1 MKKRIVR
8 LTESDLRRIVRRVIK
23 EDMGGMDDR
32 EEYDP
37 RFYAPSP
44 DYEEGE
50 EWGEKEYD
58 PRFDAPSPDY
68 EEDDDDYSGLKDVH
82 RKWYDQ
88 NMGKHREDSEF
99 GRERQ
104 RRLRNRMPESYKK
117 FRRR

>member
-1 MKKRIVR
+1 MKKRVVR

-23 EDMGGMDDR
+23 EDMGGMEDR
-32 EEYDP
+32 E
-37 RFYAPSP
+37 
-44 DYEEGE
+44 
-50 EWGEKEYD
+50 EYD

-117 FRRR
+117 FKRR